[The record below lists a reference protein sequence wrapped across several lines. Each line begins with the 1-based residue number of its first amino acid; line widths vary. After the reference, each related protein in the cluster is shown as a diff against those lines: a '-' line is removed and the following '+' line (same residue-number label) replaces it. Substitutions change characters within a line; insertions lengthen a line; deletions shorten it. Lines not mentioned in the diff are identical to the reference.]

1 MIDSFRISQKEISV
15 LESKKAEAM
24 KEYMKASKESSIYE
38 HRLSTLS
45 EMIPLELERKIHLED
60 LLEREKRDIETLQ
73 KTKDNMLEGKLYC
86 FITDDL
92 LFVKTLNLLPFR
104 CNSHKKVNRKNVLI
118 QISDSSL
125 INSTIYLNWIFS
137 PNRL

>member
-1 MIDSFRISQKEISV
+1 
-15 LESKKAEAM
+15 
-24 KEYMKASKESSIYE
+24 MKASKESSIYE

-104 CNSHKKVNRKNVLI
+104 CNSHTVNRKNVLI
-118 QISDSSL
+118 QISNSSL
-125 INSTIYLNWIFS
+125 INSTILELDFLSN
-137 PNRL
+137 

>member
-1 MIDSFRISQKEISV
+1 MTHAGVVCFSNCTNSIDSSRFSQKEISV

-73 KTKDNMLEGKLYC
+73 KTKDNMLEGKLCC

-92 LFVKTLNLLPFR
+92 FLLKPLV
-104 CNSHKKVNRKNVLI
+104 SILA
-118 QISDSSL
+118 
-125 INSTIYLNWIFS
+125 
-137 PNRL
+137 